1 MGKIG
6 ASGTVG
12 RPPKHPAQ
20 IDNSKSKRSKQNLQS
35 REEAI
40 PTADRNL
47 VCPVEFEDIEYAK
60 LEWDRIV
67 GLDDLL
73 TKPILN
79 NRHIESLK
87 SYCIAVARRKEL
99 IEQWVEKGKIT
110 TYRTDKGV
118 IKDHPIPI
126 QIDKLGNQI
135 DSLANSLCLT
145 VLSEARMGTANA
157 KNTEAEEDDIIN

>member
-1 MGKIG
+1 MGKVG
-6 ASGTVG
+6 ANGKTG

-20 IDNSKSKRSKQNLQS
+20 IDNSKSKRSKQNLKA
-35 REEAI
+35 REDAV

-47 VCPVEFEDIEYAK
+47 VCPDEFKDIEYAK
-60 LEWDRIV
+60 LEWKRIV
-67 GLDDLL
+67 ELDDQL

-99 IEQWVEKGKIT
+99 IEQWIDEGKVT
-110 TYRTDKGV
+110 TYETDKGV

-157 KNTEAEEDDIIN
+157 RNTDTEDDDIIN